1 MISVLKFTKKYNFV
15 TNVDG
20 VTVLVP
26 CVSSEDATYFYQFSL
41 LSGHDFYG
49 EIFKGA

>member
-1 MISVLKFTKKYNFV
+1 MISVLKFTKKYNFEI
-15 TNVDG
+15 NVDG

-26 CVSSEDATYFYQFSL
+26 CISSEDASYFYQFL
-41 LSGHDFYG
+41 LLNGHDFYG